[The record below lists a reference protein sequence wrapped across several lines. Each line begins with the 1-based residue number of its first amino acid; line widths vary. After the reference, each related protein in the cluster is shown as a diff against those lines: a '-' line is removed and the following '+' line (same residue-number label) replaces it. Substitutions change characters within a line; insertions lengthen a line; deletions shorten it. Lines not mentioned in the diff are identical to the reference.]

1 MYLRQNLVSNEI
13 KILPFTSAVVVTYM
27 GEMMIQPHCDQR
39 YSPDGAF
46 IDNQNSQERDT
57 ATVILVIG
65 DSRCLEFELYQ
76 QRISKQQKVTPK
88 VGGHFD
94 LKHGSLFILH
104 PSDETPS
111 VRHSLEEYSRTFF
124 KHSCKGV
131 KGGEGEMSI
140 GIAFRTTKHLVEV
153 QSDTGCVVLNDN
165 LDMNIIGIEINEKK
179 KTNMEKE
186 EERKIILERNQMIE
200 CYWSGD
206 FNPKNIK
213 SKVENKRKEVDEL
226 NIQRLWKKCRNTHFP
241 EGKSG
246 STVFPGV

>member
-76 QRISKQQKVTPK
+76 QKNSKQQKVTPK

-104 PSDETPS
+104 PSDEKPS
-111 VRHSLEEYSRTFF
+111 VRPSLEEYSRTFF

-131 KGGEGEMSI
+131 KEGEGEMSI

-165 LDMNIIGIEINEKK
+165 LDEY
-179 KTNMEKE
+179 
-186 EERKIILERNQMIE
+186 
-200 CYWSGD
+200 YWNRD
-206 FNPKNIK
+206 K
-213 SKVENKRKEVDEL
+213 
-226 NIQRLWKKCRNTHFP
+226 
-241 EGKSG
+241 
-246 STVFPGV
+246 